1 MFQCFSFIQQALNAA
16 RLTSKKRGKNEHDAC
31 FYLFFYSSSLS
42 ISRSAKEPTWAN
54 PLTK

>member
-42 ISRSAKEPTWAN
+42 ISRSAKEPAWAN